1 MKNSIIII
9 LAAFILPAFASS
21 SNIQMQMEIDHL
33 INYIQSS
40 ECIFIRNGK
49 NYSPDEAIEHIKKKY
64 EYFRN
69 RIDSTEQFI
78 ELCAT
83 KSTMSNKPYLINC
96 REEEVVE
103 CGIWLLRELK
113 RFRLKYEAA
122 YNSNWL

>member
-9 LAAFILPAFASS
+9 LAAFILPSFSSS
-21 SNIQMQMEIDHL
+21 SNTQMQMEIDHL
-33 INYIQSS
+33 IGYIQSS

-49 NYSPDEAIEHIKKKY
+49 DYNPDEAIEHIKRKY
-64 EYFRN
+64 EYFQG
-69 RIDSTEQFI
+69 RIDSTEKFI

-83 KSTMSNKPYLINC
+83 KSTVSNKPYLINC